1 MEFIKCFSVNAFKK
15 ILLNPYTQ
23 FNRNRHKKAAVA
35 LLFSDSLSYEVVCP
49 QPHVPKTIL

>member
-1 MEFIKCFSVNAFKK
+1 MEFIKCFSLNAFKK

-49 QPHVPKTIL
+49 QPHVHEIL